1 MFDGVAMDG
10 GASFL
15 AEAVRAAA
23 VTRDVAVG
31 AGALRSIAFTA
42 MLAPE
47 GRPLVVIA
55 DGNTFA
61 AAGRDTDGILRAADF
76 AMATPI
82 VLPGSPRLKPEVYLA
97 QNLATRLGEDTIPIA
112 VGSGVINDLV
122 KYAASLARRPYLCVA
137 TAASMDGY
145 AASGAALLDGG
156 FKRTFDCPPPLAVIA
171 DLDVIATAP
180 PAMASWG
187 YGDLAGKVVAGADWL
202 LADALGED
210 MINPGPFAMVQE
222 RLTGW
227 LANPAGLRSG
237 DRDALDGL
245 VSGLLVSGFA
255 MQAHGNSRPASGSDH
270 QFAHLWEMEGL
281 SIDGERVSHGACVG
295 VGCVVMLRLYEWLLA
310 QDQPLSSIDAAL
322 SGQPDWPAT
331 EARVRAAFAD
341 KVLADRAVAET
352 AAKRRDPARLRQ
364 RLERFAEIWP
374 SLRQRLRG
382 RLPSAAAMRA
392 ALGACG
398 APADARDIG
407 VSPARLRCDIGR
419 ARMIRRRYTLLDLL
433 ADLGLLERAID
444 DVFGNGK
451 GAEGPGTGRKG

>member
-1 MFDGVAMDG
+1 MAMDG

-42 MLAPE
+42 KLASE
-47 GRPLVVIA
+47 GRSLVVIA

-61 AAGRDTDGILRAADF
+61 AAGKDADEILRAAGF

-82 VLPGSPRLKPEVYLA
+82 VLPGSPRLKPDVYLA
-97 QNLATRLGEDTIPIA
+97 QNLATQLREDTIPIA
-112 VGSGVINDLV
+112 VGSGVVSDLV
-122 KYAASLARRPYLCVA
+122 KYTASLAKQPYLCVA

-171 DLDVIATAP
+171 DLEVIAQAP

-210 MINPGPFAMVQE
+210 AINPGPFAMVQE

-227 LANPAGLRSG
+227 LADPAGLRCG
-237 DRDALDGL
+237 DRDALHGL

-281 SIDGERVSHGACVG
+281 SVRGERVSHGACVG
-295 VGCVVMLRLYEWLLA
+295 VGCVVMLTLYEWLLA
-310 QDQPLSSIDAAL
+310 QDRPLSSIDAAL
-322 SGQPDWPAT
+322 SAQPDWSAS
-331 EARVRAAFAD
+331 EARVHAAFTD
-341 KVLADRAVAET
+341 KAMADRAVAEM

-364 RLERFAEIWP
+364 RLERFGEIWP
-374 SLRQRLRG
+374 SLRQRLLG

-398 APADARDIG
+398 APADAQDIC
-407 VSPARLRCDIGR
+407 VSPAKLRNDIQR

-433 ADLGLLERAID
+433 ADLGLLDRAID
-444 DVFGNGK
+444 DVFGNGA
-451 GAEGPGTGRKG
+451 GAQGPQQGREE